1 MNVSALD
8 NFLWAAGFL
17 GHAAVFSVL
26 VYRGRWREFPVFTSA
41 MGFQVFETVALY
53 LLYAH
58 GSGAWYARVY
68 WSSAV
73 IDFLLQLGVVVELA
87 RTVLRPTGT
96 WVQDARKQFV
106 LSAVVGVLVAGA
118 LAWTVSPPA
127 ANPLEAWEVRG
138 TLFTSLLICELFV
151 AMTLASNRL
160 GLGWRSHVMALGQ
173 GLTAW
178 ATVAVVID
186 TLHSFLGSQRDFA
199 GLEHVRMVVYL
210 TVLGYWIVQ
219 LWKPEPARLPMSA
232 AMQKY
237 LIALHHNIEY
247 DLGRIDS
254 GR

>member
-1 MNVSALD
+1 MMSVSVLD
-8 NFLWAAGFL
+8 NFFWAASFL

-26 VYRGRWREFPVFTSA
+26 VYRGRWREYPVFTA
-41 MGFQVFETVALY
+41 LMGFDASLTIVLY
-53 LLYAH
+53 LIYAH
-58 GSGAWYARVY
+58 GSDWYTRVY
-68 WSSAV
+68 WGSV
-73 IDFLLQLGVVVELA
+73 VVDFLLQLGVVVELA

-106 LSAVVGVLVAGA
+106 ISAVAGVVVAAG

-127 ANPLEAWEVRG
+127 ANPLEAWEVRAN
-138 TLFTSLLICELFV
+138 LFTSLLICELFV
-151 AMTLASNRL
+151 AMTMASNRL

-199 GLEHVRMVVYL
+199 GLEHVRMLVYL

-237 LIALHHNIEY
+237 IVALHRNIEY
-247 DLGRIDS
+247 DLDRIDT